1 MSQRLLLDTHLL
13 LWAALFPDR
22 LPKKASQLISESGN
36 VLYFSTVSIW
46 EISVKLTRPR
56 EDMQL
61 DVRQWRSGL
70 LGNGYQ
76 ELTINSMYALS
87 VRDLPDIHKDPFD
100 RLLLAQAMR
109 EDLTLVTADTLLAS
123 YPGPILKV

>member
-13 LWAALFPDR
+13 LWAALFPER
-22 LPKKASQLISESGN
+22 LPEKASQLMHDAAN
-36 VLYFSTVSIW
+36 TLYFSTVSIW
-46 EISVKLTRPR
+46 EISIKLSRPR
-56 EDMQL
+56 EDL
-61 DVRQWRSGL
+61 SIDVQEWRAGM

-76 ELTINSMYALS
+76 ELVINSLHAIS
-87 VRDLPDIHKDPFD
+87 IRNLPDIHKDPFD

-109 EDLTLVTADTLLAS
+109 EDLTLVTADAVLAS